1 MRSSSFSFSRQT
13 SSEHCD
19 TPMTNRFFSFVEQ
32 ELKRN
37 VNVVV
42 NNNKYMA

>member
-19 TPMTNRFFSFVEQ
+19 TPMTNRFFCFWEH

-37 VNVVV
+37 VNIVK
-42 NNNKYMA
+42 NINKLMA